1 MEKIFGISVHTE
13 SLQDQM
19 GYDGVIL
26 LTYKIDYPQ
35 FVSDRFSAAAARLNL
50 YYKAHALAF
59 ERYCRKRLFQTAVE
73 QYEFDKGQGYP
84 AMTYEAETAFEV
96 TYNQNCAV
104 SLRLDRYLFSG
115 GAHGSTHRYGDTWDL
130 KTGRRMNL
138 EQFFARGIDVKQ
150 YVVRQVTEQI
160 EKQIQNGENYYF
172 DNYEQNVADELN
184 LEDFYLVPQGVMI
197 FFQQYAIAPYSS
209 GMPEFLLPFIRGISM
224 PPHC

>member
-59 ERYCRKRLFQTAVE
+59 ERYCRKRLFQTAV
-73 QYEFDKGQGYP
+73 
-84 AMTYEAETAFEV
+84 
-96 TYNQNCAV
+96 
-104 SLRLDRYLFSG
+104 
-115 GAHGSTHRYGDTWDL
+115 
-130 KTGRRMNL
+130 
-138 EQFFARGIDVKQ
+138 DVKQ

-184 LEDFYLVPQGVMI
+184 LEDFYLVPLGIMI